1 MKRSPSGTVATLAI
15 LGAGLVL
22 PMIAAHASRKAVGL
36 GYRAITDREPP
47 QNPAAREV
55 DWNDAIVW
63 TLLTGAI
70 GGLARLAVRRALAGT
85 DVPAEGY
92 DFDDRAETLKD

>member
-1 MKRSPSGTVATLAI
+1 MKKSPSNTLATLAI

-22 PMIAAHASRKAVGL
+22 PMMAARASRKVAGL
-36 GYRAITDREPP
+36 GYRALTDREPP
-47 QNPAAREV
+47 KNPAARDV

-63 TLLTGAI
+63 TVVTGAI
-70 GGLARLAVRRALAGT
+70 GGLARLAVRRALAPT

-92 DFDDRAETLKD
+92 DFDDKAKALID